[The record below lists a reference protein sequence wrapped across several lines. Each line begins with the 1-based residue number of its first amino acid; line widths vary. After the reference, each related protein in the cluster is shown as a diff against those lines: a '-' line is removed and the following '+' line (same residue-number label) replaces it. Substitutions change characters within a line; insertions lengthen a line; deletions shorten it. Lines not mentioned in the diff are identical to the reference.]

1 MQVIVR
7 STSSSTFMFE
17 CFTARW
23 TLLAKIASW
32 YNFEGLPE
40 VFLRMMPTESLKIA
54 PTWAFCFKWVWS
66 INKLKISLGI
76 LLKVLRNIELGDLN
90 LFELLLRNTF
100 IKRTDHLIDGL
111 EAVQDWFYQ
120 NKFFKR
126 VRICFDNHTSEIGWL
141 ESIRQNRFE
150 KAPRIL
156 FHSSFGSA
164 ISFMYSST
172 CRTHKR
178 FGRWQWLRKLEK
190 FKWQNSI
197 WFIKRK

>member
-23 TLLAKIASW
+23 TLRAKIASW

-54 PTWAFCFKWVWS
+54 PTWAFCLKWVWS
-66 INKLKISLGI
+66 INKLKIGLGI

-100 IKRTDHLIDGL
+100 IKRTDYLIDGL

-120 NKFFKR
+120 TIFFKACKNLFWKSYIR
-126 VRICFDNHTSEIGWL
+126 DWLAWIYPSESL
-141 ESIRQNRFE
+141 RESTQNTVPFF
-150 KAPRIL
+150 IWQCNQFYVL
-156 FHSSFGSA
+156 VHLS
-164 ISFMYSST
+164 YS
-172 CRTHKR
+172 
-178 FGRWQWLRKLEK
+178 
-190 FKWQNSI
+190 
-197 WFIKRK
+197 

>member
-1 MQVIVR
+1 
-7 STSSSTFMFE
+7 MFE

-23 TLLAKIASW
+23 TLRAKMASW
-32 YNFEGLPE
+32 YNFEGLAQ
-40 VFLRMMPTESLKIA
+40 VYLRWMRTESFKIA
-54 PTWAFCFKWVWS
+54 PTWAFCFKWFWS
-66 INKLKISLGI
+66 INKLKIGLGI

-90 LFELLLRNTF
+90 LFELLLKNAF

-120 NKFFKR
+120 NKFLN
-126 VRICFDNHTSEIGWL
+126 RIIFCFESHTPEIGWL
-141 ESIRQNRFE
+141 ESSRQNCFE
-150 KAPRIL
+150 KEPRIL

-178 FGRWQWLRKLEK
+178 FDRWQWLRKLEE
-190 FKWQNSI
+190 FKW
-197 WFIKRK
+197 